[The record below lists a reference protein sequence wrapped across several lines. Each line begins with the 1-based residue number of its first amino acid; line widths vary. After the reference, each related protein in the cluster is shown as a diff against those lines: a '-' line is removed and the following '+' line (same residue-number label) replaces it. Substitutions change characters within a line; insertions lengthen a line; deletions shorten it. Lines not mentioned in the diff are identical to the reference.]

1 MEKEGKSKKKDKGAL
16 APRLEAL
23 SHRSGDETCEE
34 LRELLLGAIDHHEE
48 EFEDLDFQRRLE
60 GYSPPKKNIIVEH
73 LESILNFIDEI
84 LPQIKDSENGLSW
97 LAHLEDLEGLIT
109 KTEKNIED
117 YNCDKN
123 PLKKLRKHFGR
134 VHKSVKATFDPK
146 PKSLNLSQVP
156 WTNPSTSS
164 NAVAR
169 VPSATATTA
178 VNSLNGTDAVPI
190 NHNFLGADLVNHG
203 VGGGIFDSSQSF
215 GISTMRVENSS
226 DGGLAGEE
234 ADTAKAMTKVERDG
248 ASHDEEEEGEE
259 DDEEEEEE
267 EDLVMYIQN
276 KG

>member
-1 MEKEGKSKKKDKGAL
+1 MEKEGKSRKEDKGAL

-60 GYSPPKKNIIVEH
+60 GYSLPKKNIIVEH

-84 LPQIKDSENGLSW
+84 LPKIKDSENGLSW
-97 LAHLEDLEGLIT
+97 LAHLEDLEQLIT
-109 KTEKNIED
+109 KTEKDFEY

-146 PKSLNLSQVP
+146 PKTLNLSQVP

-178 VNSLNGTDAVPI
+178 VNSLNGADAVSI
-190 NHNFLGADLVNHG
+190 NHNFLGADLVNHR
-203 VGGGIFDSSQSF
+203 VGGGIFDSSQPF

-234 ADTAKAMTKVERDG
+234 ADTANAMTKVERDG
-248 ASHDEEEEGEE
+248 ASHDEEEE
-259 DDEEEEEE
+259 EEEEEDE
-267 EDLVMYIQN
+267 EEDDLVMYIQY